1 MATKGWIEKF
11 QASNVVHLL
20 PHASDHLPIAIQVQ
34 KFRQKHR
41 RAERGFKFEE
51 CWLLWDD
58 CKTRVQQ
65 AWSLA
70 GSGALGLADVHAKIR
85 VCGDEL
91 KAWGDTRTRPEE

>member
-1 MATKGWIEKF
+1 M
-11 QASNVVHLL
+11 
-20 PHASDHLPIAIQVQ
+20 
-34 KFRQKHR
+34 
-41 RAERGFKFEE
+41 
-51 CWLLWDD
+51 LWDD